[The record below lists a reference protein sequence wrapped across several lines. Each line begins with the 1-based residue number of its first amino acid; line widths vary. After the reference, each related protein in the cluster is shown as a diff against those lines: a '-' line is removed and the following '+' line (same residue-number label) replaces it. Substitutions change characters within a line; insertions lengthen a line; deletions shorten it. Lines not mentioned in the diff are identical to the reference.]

1 MPEPVVIQ
9 CREVNFLYPN
19 GVQAIHN
26 ISLSIYRGDYIAFV
40 GQNGSGKTTL
50 VKHFNGLLKPST
62 GSVTVFGEETR
73 DKKVSYLSRKVGY
86 VFQNPDDMLFSASV
100 ADEIAYG
107 PRMLKVDP
115 EQVEA
120 KVESILQELDLKN
133 LRDTHPFALSL
144 GDRQRLAVACALS
157 LDPEIFVFDEPTT
170 GQDFFGSQSIMGLI
184 DELHQKGKTVIII
197 THDMPIVAEHAR
209 RVIVMNKGEIALE
222 GTPQEVFSQV
232 EKLQSLSLRA
242 PQVTMLARALGESS
256 RTILHIPEMVDWLQA
271 RLPVSVKPGEE
282 HPHV

>member
-256 RTILHIPEMVDWLQA
+256 RTILHIPEMEDWLQA

>member
-184 DELHQKGKTVIII
+184 DELHQKGKIVIII

>member
-50 VKHFNGLLKPST
+50 VKHFNGLLKPSS

-86 VFQNPDDMLFSASV
+86 VFQNPDDMLFSSSV

-115 EQVEA
+115 EQVSA

-157 LDPEIFVFDEPTT
+157 LDPEVFVFDEPTT

-184 DELHQKGKTVIII
+184 DELHQKGKTVVII
-197 THDMPIVAEHAR
+197 THDMPIVAEHAQ

-222 GTPQEVFSQV
+222 GSPQEVFSQV
-232 EKLQSLSLRA
+232 EKLQSLSLKA
-242 PQVTMLARALGESS
+242 PQVTLLARALGESS
-256 RTILHIPEMVDWLQA
+256 RTILHIPEMVDWLQT
-271 RLPVSVKPGEE
+271 RLPVTIKSGEE
-282 HPHV
+282 LPHV

>member
-9 CREVNFLYPN
+9 CREVSFLYPN

-50 VKHFNGLLKPST
+50 VKHFNGLLKPSS

-86 VFQNPDDMLFSASV
+86 VFQNPDDMLFSSSV

-115 EQVEA
+115 EQVSA

-133 LRDTHPFALSL
+133 LRDIHPFALSL

-157 LDPEIFVFDEPTT
+157 LDPEVFVFDEPTT

-197 THDMPIVAEHAR
+197 THDMPIVAEHAQ
-209 RVIVMNKGEIALE
+209 RVIVMNKGEIAME
-222 GTPQEVFSQV
+222 GSPQEVFSQV
-232 EKLQSLSLRA
+232 EKLQSLSLKA
-242 PQVTMLARALGESS
+242 PQVTLLARALGESS

-282 HPHV
+282 LTHV

>member
-50 VKHFNGLLKPST
+50 VKHFNGLLKPSS

-86 VFQNPDDMLFSASV
+86 VFQNPDDMLFSSSV

-115 EQVEA
+115 EQVSA

-157 LDPEIFVFDEPTT
+157 LDPEVFVFDEPTT

-184 DELHQKGKTVIII
+184 DELHQKGKTVVII
-197 THDMPIVAEHAR
+197 THDMPIVAEHAQ

-232 EKLQSLSLRA
+232 EKLQSLSLKA
-242 PQVTMLARALGESS
+242 PQVTLLARALGESS
-256 RTILHIPEMVDWLQA
+256 RTILHIPEMVDWLQT
-271 RLPVSVKPGEE
+271 RLPVTIKSGEE
-282 HPHV
+282 LPHV